1 MHCNWLVELDQATI
15 EERLQCAD
23 LIIGPSEHVSERIRA
38 RFPQVAGR
46 CRTLFNGVD
55 LGLFSPRTDQARPD
69 VAPRIVYVGRISPE
83 KGVHVLMD
91 AFERVL
97 RTLPDAHLDLYGAI
111 SQLRYNFC
119 AGLSDEPQ
127 VRALKRY
134 YRGGPLNK
142 LGMARARARYMIE
155 MQQRHPAVVGRKAI
169 FHGSEPHPAL
179 ADAYRNAAVVVFPSV
194 CYEGFGMAIAEAM
207 ASEVPVVAARAGGIT
222 DLVERVG
229 AGVLVDRDDA
239 DGMAA
244 AILHLLNDP
253 DRRRDMAARGRQ
265 FAIRELAWDQLTRQL
280 EGHYED
286 LLAPAPR

>member
-1 MHCNWLVELDQATI
+1 
-15 EERLQCAD
+15 
-23 LIIGPSEHVSERIRA
+23 
-38 RFPQVAGR
+38 
-46 CRTLFNGVD
+46 
-55 LGLFSPRTDQARPD
+55 
-69 VAPRIVYVGRISPE
+69 
-83 KGVHVLMD
+83 
-91 AFERVL
+91 
-97 RTLPDAHLDLYGAI
+97 
-111 SQLRYNFC
+111 
-119 AGLSDEPQ
+119 
-127 VRALKRY
+127 
-134 YRGGPLNK
+134 
-142 LGMARARARYMIE
+142 
-155 MQQRHPAVVGRKAI
+155 
-169 FHGSEPHPAL
+169 L